1 MSASHA
7 RKIVVG
13 VDGSDQSLA
22 ALEWAIGLARPMGA
36 AIVAV
41 YAVPPPSY
49 VGYAYDTVPPPLDP
63 DWRAEM
69 RAEFEG
75 EWCRPLRESGL
86 SYEAVMEDGRPA
98 QVIADVADS
107 EDADLV
113 VVGRRGRSGVAE
125 LLLGSV
131 SHELSHHCHRPVML
145 VSGAR
150 RTAA

>member
-1 MSASHA
+1 MSASHP

-13 VDGSDQSLA
+13 LDGSDQSLA
-22 ALEWAIGLARPMGA
+22 ALEWAIALARPMGA
-36 AIVAV
+36 GIVAV

-49 VGYAYDTVPPPLDP
+49 VGFEYDTVPPPLDL
-63 DWRAEM
+63 DWRAEV
-69 RAEFEG
+69 RAELER

-86 SYEAVMEDGRPA
+86 AYQVVMEDGRPA
-98 QVIADVADS
+98 QVIADIADS

-131 SHELSHHCHRPVML
+131 SHELSHHCRRPVML

-150 RTAA
+150 PVAA